1 MAFKQSKEEQEA
13 AILSFC
19 ESIRINTVSGI
30 GPQGGYQAFV
40 DFLTKELEG
49 AGVDKCWVLPES
61 LEGKPILVATIEGE
75 APEKAQILFN
85 AHYDVVPVMQ
95 EDWTVPAFDAVR
107 KEGKIYGRGTQD
119 MKCALMGYVCAVK
132 KLLSG
137 GFKPHRTIHLT
148 FVPDEE
154 IGGADGMSV
163 MLKSS
168 WYEGIDIAIAFD
180 EGLAS
185 EDDQYG
191 VFYGERLP
199 WWIKMTSKGNTG
211 HASRFIEDTAVS
223 SIIQVV
229 NSALE
234 FREEQRQKLH
244 KGCANEH
251 ACSHSVARKTTLGDV
266 TSLNVTVLKAGVQ
279 AGGRDVL
286 NVIPATAEAGFDIR
300 ISPHQP
306 PEEVEELLNSW
317 CETVNKRKKATGDD
331 GKVTWCHYNP
341 ALDKH
346 HTTDCSD
353 ENPWWHL
360 FRSTL
365 YDKFDITLRP
375 GVFPAATD
383 SRFLR
388 ALGVKAFGFS
398 PMRNCPIL
406 LHENDEYIP
415 EATFL
420 EGIEVYCEVISA
432 LSCDEDIA

>member
-95 EDWTVPAFDAVR
+95 EDWTVPAFDAVC

-185 EDDQYG
+185 EDDQYS

-306 PEEVEELLNSW
+306 PEEVEEMLNSW

-415 EATFL
+415 ETTFL
-420 EGIEVYCEVISA
+420 EGIEVYCEVISS
-432 LSCDEDIA
+432 LSCDKDIA